1 VTTGRRDAGQA
12 VVEVALALPL
22 VCTLVVGILQIALVG
37 RNRLALEVA
46 AREAARA
53 AAVSADPRSA
63 ALAAAHA
70 AVTLRPLVVDVATG
84 TTAGVPSVTATIG
97 WTDPTEVPIVGVF
110 IPDIPLGAEVTMT
123 IEPP

>member
-1 VTTGRRDAGQA
+1 MPRQRDAGQA

-53 AAVSADPRSA
+53 AVVSADPAAA
-63 ALAAAHA
+63 ALTAAHT
-70 AVTLRPLVVDVATG
+70 AVTLRPLVVRVEPG
-84 TTAGVPSVTATIG
+84 TIADVPSITASIH
-97 WTDPTEVPIVGVF
+97 WTDPTDVPIVGAF
-110 IPDIPLGAEVTMT
+110 IPDIPLRAQVTMT

>member
-1 VTTGRRDAGQA
+1 MSRQRDDGQA

-53 AAVSADPRSA
+53 AVVSADPTPA
-63 ALAAAHA
+63 AVTAAHA
-70 AVTLRPLVVDVATG
+70 AVTLRPLVVRIEAGTIADVSSI
-84 TTAGVPSVTATIG
+84 TASVG
-97 WTDPTEVPIVGVF
+97 WTDPTDMPIVGVF
-110 IPDIPLGAEVTMT
+110 VPDIPLRAAVTMT